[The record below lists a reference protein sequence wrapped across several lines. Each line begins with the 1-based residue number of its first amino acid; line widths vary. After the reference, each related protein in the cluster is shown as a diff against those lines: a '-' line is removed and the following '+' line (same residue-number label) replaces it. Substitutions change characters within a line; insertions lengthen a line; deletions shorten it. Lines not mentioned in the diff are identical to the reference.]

1 MNMALLYSFFSL
13 MTLLIAAFII
23 PLVSLKK
30 ERFIP
35 HIAIGAS
42 FLALVFA
49 VITVPFVMQQGIIFN
64 QMEDWSAPFGIT
76 VAVDGFSMLL
86 IFMITFIG
94 FLVTVFSLKFITKRR
109 TTYYA
114 LLMLLQVG
122 LLGIAHTGDL
132 FNMFVFLEIMSIAS
146 YILASYNR
154 NAPAIEGALKYLIIG
169 SFGTSMMLLGVAFMY
184 GLTGTLNMADLAVKV
199 AAVSSPV
206 LPLALGLLITGLGV
220 KAAMFPFHAWKPDVV
235 SVMPASAGAIF
246 SALST
251 SIGIYAIMRIVFTV
265 FSGSTPIL
273 YYVLIAIGAVT
284 MALGAV
290 LAMQQRN
297 LLRLLAYSAISQVGY
312 IMVAF
317 GVGGFNPIGFQAGVF
332 HLFNVAMFETLLF
345 LSAGIVNYKAGTY
358 DMDKLG
364 GMARYSPAVAY
375 AFLIGMLANIGV
387 PFFSG
392 FASKWLIY
400 VATLE
405 TFPVL
410 TVLAVVV
417 SILTLLYGLRAYSL
431 VFMGNRGVKPGRVKG
446 SMLAPVIIL
455 AGICLLFGVLPQLGF
470 GMAEFVVQSFDNAK
484 YVSAILGI

>member
-1 MNMALLYSFFSL
+1 MLYSFFSL

-35 HIAIGAS
+35 HISIGAS
-42 FLALVFA
+42 LLALVFA
-49 VITVPFVMQQGIIFN
+49 VMTVPFVLNEGVAIH
-64 QMEDWSAPFGIT
+64 QMEDWRAPFGIAL
-76 VAVDGFSMLL
+76 AVDGFSLLL
-86 IFMITFIG
+86 IIMITFIG
-94 FLVTVFSLKFITKRR
+94 FLVTLFSLKFIRKRR
-109 TTYYA
+109 TKYYA

-132 FNMFVFLEIMSIAS
+132 FNLFVFLEIMSISS
-146 YILASYNR
+146 YILASYSR
-154 NAPAIEGALKYLIIG
+154 NAPAIEGAIKYLIIG

-184 GLTGTLNMADLAVKV
+184 GLTGTLNMADLALKV
-199 AAVSSPV
+199 VGMSSPI

-251 SIGIYAIMRIVFTV
+251 SIGIYAIMRIVLTV
-265 FSGSTPIL
+265 FSGSTAIL
-273 YYVLIAIGAVT
+273 YYILITIGAVT
-284 MALGAV
+284 MLVGAIM
-290 LAMQQRN
+290 AMQQRN

-312 IMVAF
+312 ILVAF
-317 GVGGFNPIGFQAGVF
+317 GVGWFNPLGFQAGVF
-332 HLFNVAMFETLLF
+332 HMFNVAMFETLLF
-345 LSAGIVNYKAGTY
+345 LCSGVIKHKTGTY

-400 VATLE
+400 VATID
-405 TFPVL
+405 TFPLL

-417 SILTLLYGLRAYSL
+417 SVMTLLYGLRAYSL
-431 VFMGNRGVKPGRVKG
+431 VFLGNSNVKPGRVIR
-446 SMLAPVIIL
+446 SMLVPILIL
-455 AGICLLFGVLPQLGF
+455 AGVCLLFGILPQIGF
-470 GMAEFVVQSFDNAK
+470 GMSEYVTASFENAR
-484 YVSAILGI
+484 YIAIVLGGV

>member
-1 MNMALLYSFFSL
+1 MADLYSFFSL
-13 MTLLIAAFII
+13 MTLLIAAFIV

-35 HIAIGAS
+35 QIAIGAS
-42 FLALVFA
+42 FIAFIFALLT
-49 VITVPFVMQQGIIFN
+49 IPTVLEHGIVFN
-64 QMEDWSAPFGIT
+64 QMEDWAAPFGIS
-76 VAVDGFSMLL
+76 VVVDAFSMLL
-86 IFMITFIG
+86 ILLITFIG
-94 FLVTVFSLKFITKRR
+94 FLVTLFSFKFIKTRR

-122 LLGIAHTGDL
+122 LLGIAHAGDL
-132 FNMFVFLEIMSIAS
+132 FNMFVFLEIMSISS
-146 YILASYNR
+146 YILASYKKD
-154 NAPAIEGALKYLIIG
+154 ASAIEGAIKYLIIG
-169 SFGTSMMLLGVAFMY
+169 SFETSMMLLGVIFMY
-184 GLTGTLNMADLAVKV
+184 GLTGTLNMADLALRV
-199 AAVSSPV
+199 AGMNSPI
-206 LPLALGLLITGLGV
+206 LPLALGLLITGLGI
-220 KAAMFPFHAWKPDVV
+220 KAAMFPFHAWKPDIVT
-235 SVMPASAGAIF
+235 VMPASAGAIF

-273 YYVLIAIGAVT
+273 YYILIAIGAAT
-284 MALGAV
+284 MTLGAL

-317 GVGGFNPIGFQAGVF
+317 GVGGFTRLGLQAGVF
-332 HLFNVAMFETLLF
+332 HLFNVAIFETLLF
-345 LSAGIVNYKAGTY
+345 LTAGVIKHREGTY

-364 GMARYSPAVAY
+364 GMSKYSPTIAY

-392 FASKWLIY
+392 FASKWMIY
-400 VATLE
+400 MATLA

-417 SILTLLYGLRAYSL
+417 SILTLMYGLRAYSL
-431 VFMGNRGVKPGRVKG
+431 VFLGNRRIKPGLVLE
-446 SMLAPVIIL
+446 SMMIPVLIL
-455 AGICLLFGVLPQLGF
+455 AGICLLFGLLPQIGF
-470 GMAEFVVQSFDNAK
+470 TMSEFVVQAFDNAK
-484 YVSAILGI
+484 YVSMILGI